1 MSWSDPNQGQH
12 LSINSIIKH
21 IQHTHT
27 YTTYIYIYRH
37 MYMYYVVHA
46 LVMLHYVIWLSIVNF
61 RLYIVLDY
69 DHFREVFRDA
79 FYTVSEAAV
88 AEKPM
93 LCVCVWFLFM
103 FCIVEFQQNLVK
115 PHHFQSQKAFV
126 HQAGNE
132 GQIEKSRRS
141 GSLA

>member
-27 YTTYIYIYRH
+27 HIYHVYIYIDRH
-37 MYMYYVVHA
+37 MYIYYVVHA

-69 DHFREVFRDA
+69 DYFREVFRDA

-93 LCVCVWFLFM
+93 LCVWFLFM
-103 FCIVEFQQNLVK
+103 FCILEFQWNLVK